1 MLDILKDKVV
11 NYMNSNLHVS
21 DGEVSVADATKK
33 MASEK
38 LDSMLVLEG
47 KNITGIVT
55 TADILEK
62 VVAAGKDSNTT
73 KLNDIKNY
81 PVKDISKDSSV
92 IDAIL
97 VMNKHDIRR
106 LLIRD
111 GEKPIGMI
119 TRKQIVGNMGKN
131 SIALPELEAPNQ
143 IKCPY
148 CESTFPDKETL
159 SKHIDEIHIGRGLL
173 EGNLKR
179 D

>member
-47 KNITGIVT
+47 ENITGIVT